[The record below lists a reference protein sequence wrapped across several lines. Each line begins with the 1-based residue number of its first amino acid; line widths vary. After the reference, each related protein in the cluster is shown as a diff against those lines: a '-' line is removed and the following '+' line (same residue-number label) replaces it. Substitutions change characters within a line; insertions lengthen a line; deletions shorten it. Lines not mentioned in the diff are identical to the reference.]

1 MIGLSLIFVEVIN
14 HFETNKL
21 FKHKLIKGGVYM
33 KKTYWI
39 SYLLYTLWVIGLI
52 ILAIISV
59 NYENQIQQTSR
70 ETFNLIPVIWSKL
83 FISIIFGLYIS
94 LVFVK
99 KWSFSINPP
108 MLWCVAIPCIIISF
122 AFPIVATFSS
132 VNYLP
137 EILASSPIS
146 FGLQKIFS
154 TNVFGII
161 AGLTIIL
168 SLFNAQPNNKN
179 HH

>member
-1 MIGLSLIFVEVIN
+1 
-14 HFETNKL
+14 
-21 FKHKLIKGGVYM
+21 M
-33 KKTYWI
+33 KKSCWI
-39 SYLLYTLWVIGLI
+39 SYLLKTFWVIGLI
-52 ILAIISV
+52 ILAIISF

-70 ETFNLIPVIWSKL
+70 ETFNFIPFIWSKQ

-94 LVFVK
+94 LIFVK
-99 KWSFSINPP
+99 KWSFSVNPP
-108 MLWCVAIPCIIISF
+108 LLWCVAIPCLIISF
-122 AFPIVATFSS
+122 AFPIVVTLSS

-137 EILASSPIS
+137 EIIANSPIS

-161 AGLTIIL
+161 AGLTMIL

-179 HH
+179 H